1 MNTKAKNQ
9 FHLLLFCCILGAFAG
24 TVIWIFLKIMS
35 EGIALIWEIIPAQ
48 IHIPYYTVLIC
59 TAGGLLIGLF
69 RRKYGDYP
77 EELNVVLGKV
87 KKENRYEYKNM
98 LILLLSAL
106 FPLLLGSSIG
116 PEAGMTGVIAALCYW
131 TSENLKFAHQDTKDY
146 SEIGLAVTL
155 GVLFHSP
162 LFGIFAVEESEES
175 EIPQLTKGNKI
186 LLYGLA
192 LAAATACYMLLS
204 RLFGAAM
211 EGFPSFAAS
220 EDLILKD
227 YLMIVVYI
235 IAGCI
240 LAIFYNLTHK
250 GCHTAASRIP
260 PVLREGL
267 GGLCLGLLGTFVPA
281 LMFSGEEQMAV
292 LMERYMDYLPW
303 MLAGVSFLKILLTNI
318 CIQSGLKGGHFFPVI
333 FAGVCLGYAI
343 AMFAFAESGG
353 HVVFAAAVV
362 TAALLGGIMRKPLAV
377 TMLLFICFPAR
388 MFLWI
393 FLAALIGSRILPR
406 RESNPPS
413 PHASQI

>member
-1 MNTKAKNQ
+1 MNTTAKNQ
-9 FHLLLFCCILGAFAG
+9 QKLLLFCCILGAFAG
-24 TVIWIFLKIMS
+24 AVIWIFLKIVS
-35 EGIALIWEIIPAQ
+35 EGTALIWEIIPGML
-48 IHIPYYTVLIC
+48 HVPYFTVLVC

-87 KKENRYEYKNM
+87 KSEKRYEYKNM

-106 FPLLLGSSIG
+106 FPLLLGSSVG

-131 TSENLKFAHQDTKDY
+131 TSENLKFARQDVKDY
-146 SEIGLAVTL
+146 SEIGFAVTL

-162 LFGIFAVEESEES
+162 LFGIFAVAENDGDAEL
-175 EIPQLTKGNKI
+175 PPLTKSNKI
-186 LLYGLA
+186 LLYGLS
-192 LAAATACYMLLS
+192 LTAATACYLLLS
-204 RLFGAAM
+204 RFFGAGM
-211 EGFPSFAAS
+211 EGFPSFSAS
-220 EDLILKD
+220 GDLVLKD
-227 YLMIVVYI
+227 YLMIIVYI
-235 IAGCI
+235 IAGCV
-240 LAIFYNLTHK
+240 LAVFYDLTHK

-267 GGLCLGLLGTFVPA
+267 GGLCLGLAGTFVPA
-281 LMFSGEEQMAV
+281 VMFSGEEQMAV
-292 LMERYMDYLPW
+292 LMEHYTEYLPW
-303 MLAGVSFLKILLTNI
+303 MLAGASFLKILITNI

-362 TAALLGGIMRKPLAV
+362 TAALLGGIMQKPLAV
-377 TMLLFICFPAR
+377 TMLLFICFPVK

-393 FLAALIGSRILPR
+393 FLAALAGSRLLPMIH
-406 RESNPPS
+406 SFTP
-413 PHASQI
+413 AT